1 MNKRNPIRLL
11 LITFLFVLCN
21 FYIFAQPTFAQTS
34 KSIMKQSD
42 TVTLYINQPL
52 QLFDSLDIVLTSFS
66 HKHAMTGGPTKATA
80 YVTISDKKDTINILL
95 SEHGTDGKE
104 EYHFDKPVIWKNWM
118 FELTGFEYDKSIT
131 ILFKKV
137 L

>member
-1 MNKRNPIRLL
+1 MNKDNIIYMLL
-11 LITFLFVLCN
+11 TFILTLCN
-21 FYIFAQPTFAQTS
+21 LCINLQPTFAQTS

-52 QLFDSLDIVLTSFS
+52 QLFDSLYITLTSFS
-66 HKHAMTGGPTKATA
+66 HKHAMTNGPTKATA
-80 YVTISDKKDTINILL
+80 YLTISDKKDTMNILL

-104 EYHFDKPVIWKNWM
+104 EYHFDKPVIWKNWT
-118 FELTGFEYDKSIT
+118 FELTGFDYDKSIT
-131 ILFKKV
+131 VLFKKI